1 MIELISLLLHSRTQS
16 QVFHWRVT
24 NTGSYAAHAAL
35 QVYYENIVGILDGIV
50 ESYQG
55 KYGIQ
60 QFKSVNGLDND
71 ASIENIISYF
81 EKLDKFVAS
90 RRKSD
95 DLNHSFIQNEIDNI
109 ELLLNSTLYKLK
121 NLS

>member
-1 MIELISLLLHSRTQS
+1 MVELISLLLHSRNQS

-24 NTGSYAAHAAL
+24 NTGSYAAHTAL
-35 QVYYENIVGILDGIV
+35 QSYYEDIVGILDGIV

-60 QFKSVNGLDND
+60 KFKPVNGLDND

-81 EKLDKFVAS
+81 EKLDKFVS
-90 RRKSD
+90 NRRQSE
-95 DLNHSFIQNEIDNI
+95 DLNHSFLQNEIDNI